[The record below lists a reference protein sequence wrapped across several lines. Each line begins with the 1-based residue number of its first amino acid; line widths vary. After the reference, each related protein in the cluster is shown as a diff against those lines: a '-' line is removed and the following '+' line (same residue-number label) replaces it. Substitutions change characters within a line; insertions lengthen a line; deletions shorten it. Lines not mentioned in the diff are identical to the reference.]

1 MQIAKVDSNN
11 IVVNTI
17 AINDS
22 KIIDKY
28 GSITFENCQLYCN
41 EFYKDSNIYRYIP
54 EIRGVTI
61 GEPNVGFVYNHDRK
75 MFHDVQPFNSW
86 TLNDNGLWQAPYDY
100 VNTGD
105 MHGKILWNEGTQRW
119 VGKLTAN
126 FGKVENPDYVCD
138 PVTKLWSLL

>member
-86 TLNDNGLWQAPYDY
+86 TLNDNGLWQAPYDMLIQVMY
-100 VNTGD
+100 TEKYYGMKVLKDG
-105 MHGKILWNEGTQRW
+105 L
-119 VGKLTAN
+119 AN
-126 FGKVENPDYVCD
+126 
-138 PVTKLWSLL
+138 